1 MKAIRVHDYGGQEVL
16 RYEDVDQPQPQAG
29 QALVKIEAAGVNFID
44 VYQRSGQYK
53 LPLPL
58 TLGSEASGVVEAVGA
73 DVDDLKPGDRVAFAG
88 QIGAYAEYIAVPAAR
103 LVPIPD
109 AVDSATAAA
118 TMLQGMTAHY
128 LAYST
133 FPIQA
138 GQQVL
143 IHAAAGGV
151 GLLLVQIAK
160 QLGAFVIGTVST
172 DEKAELARG
181 AGADAIIRYD
191 QQDFAAETRR
201 LTDGQG
207 VHVVYDSV
215 GKTTFEGSLNSLRP
229 RGYQVLFGQSSGAVP
244 PVDPQILNAKGSL
257 FLTRPTLA
265 NYVADREEL
274 LWRARDLFE
283 AVTAGK
289 LNVRI
294 DRQVPLAETADAHR
308 ALESRAT
315 AGKVLLI
322 P

>member
-29 QALVKIEAAGVNFID
+29 QALVKVEAAGVNFID

-172 DEKAELARG
+172 DEKAKLARG

-283 AVTAGK
+283 AVMAGK

>member
-1 MKAIRVHDYGGQEVL
+1 MKAIRVHEYGGTDVL
-16 RYEDVDQPQPQAG
+16 RYEDADQPQPQAG
-29 QALVKIEAAGVNFID
+29 QALVRVEAAGVNFID

-58 TLGSEASGVVEAVGA
+58 TLGSEAAGVVEAVGA

-88 QIGAYAEYIAVPAAR
+88 QLGAYAEYIAVPAAR

-109 AVDSATAAA
+109 GVDSATAAA

-128 LAYST
+128 LVYST
-133 FPIQA
+133 FPVQA

-151 GLLLVQIAK
+151 GLLLVQLAK

-172 DEKAELARG
+172 DEKAQLARA

-244 PVDPQILNAKGSL
+244 PIDPQILNAKGSL

-265 NYVADREEL
+265 NYVADRQEL
-274 LWRARDLFE
+274 LWRAHDLFE
-283 AVTAGK
+283 AVAAGR
-289 LNVRI
+289 LSVRI
-294 DRQVPLAETADAHR
+294 DRQVPLAETAEAHR

>member
-1 MKAIRVHDYGGQEVL
+1 MKAIRVHENGGPEVL
-16 RYEDVDQPQPQAG
+16 RYDDVDQPQPEAG
-29 QALVKIEAAGVNFID
+29 QALVKVEAAGVNFID

-53 LPLPL
+53 LQLPL
-58 TLGSEASGVVEAVGA
+58 TLGSEAAGVVEAVGA
-73 DVDDLKPGDRVAFAG
+73 GVDDLKPGDRVAFAG
-88 QIGAYAEYIAVPAAR
+88 QIGAYADYIAVPAAK
-103 LVPIPD
+103 LVPVPD
-109 AVDSATAAA
+109 NVDSATAAA

-133 FPIQA
+133 FPIQS

-172 DEKAELARG
+172 DEKEQLARA

-191 QQDFAAETRR
+191 QQDFTAETRR

-229 RGYQVLFGQSSGAVP
+229 RGYLVLFGQSSGAVP
-244 PVDPQILNAKGSL
+244 PVDPQTLNAKGSL

-265 NYVADREEL
+265 NYSAARDEL
-274 LWRARDLFE
+274 LWRAHDLFE
-283 AVTAGK
+283 AIGAGR

-294 DRQVPLAETADAHR
+294 DRRVPLAQAAEAHR
-308 ALESRAT
+308 ALEARET